1 MTNRR
6 SRILQSPK
14 QAEKKRKRL
23 IITSLLVFL
32 CIILFF
38 LVLFFTF
45 RLPVLQISTLE
56 VSGTNTMNISEIKE
70 KALTKLEGY
79 YFGLIPR
86 SNILFYPKSIIK
98 DDLINFFK
106 KIESINISRTSA
118 TSIEINIKERE
129 TVAIICGGF
138 HDVYDVDQKCYSADK
153 DGYVF
158 EESVDF
164 SEGVYPHYY
173 LDLDSKNTNIIG
185 SSFIDKDL
193 FLQFQ
198 KFIAMIQKEHI
209 SIVGLLI
216 GEKNQYELYIKNK
229 DNTEAV
235 VYFDNRTPLEKTA
248 SNLIL
253 FWNDSMLKKKN
264 ATTTP
269 IFDYINLRF
278 GNNIFYVTK

>member
-1 MTNRR
+1 
-6 SRILQSPK
+6 
-14 QAEKKRKRL
+14 
-23 IITSLLVFL
+23 
-32 CIILFF
+32 
-38 LVLFFTF
+38 
-45 RLPVLQISTLE
+45 
-56 VSGTNTMNISEIKE
+56 MNVYEIKE
-70 KALTKLEGY
+70 DAQTALEGY
-79 YFGLIPR
+79 YFGLIPK
-86 SNILFYPKSIIK
+86 SNILFYPKLVIE
-98 DDLINFFK
+98 DNLINLFK
-106 KIESINISRTSA
+106 KIDGVSVSRTGVN
-118 TSIEINIKERE
+118 SIKVDIKERE
-129 TVAIICGGF
+129 TVAIVCGGF
-138 HDVYDVDQKCYSADK
+138 HNEDDTNQKCYSVDK

-158 EESVDF
+158 EESADF

-173 LDLDSKNTNIIG
+173 LDLDSKNAGIIG
-185 SSFIDKDL
+185 STFIDKEL

-198 KFIAMIQKEHI
+198 KFMAMIQKEHI

-229 DNTEAV
+229 DDTETV